1 MPELA
6 LNLRRVAGRICHD
19 DGMLVAADATVMDS
33 LAWLRV
39 MSAVPM
45 GGNAEL
51 GAVPLLLPYGE
62 PGGFQIPGSVAGVPA
77 GGGADG
83 TPRRLTILMKP

>member
-51 GAVPLLLPYGE
+51 GAVRYCCPSVSLAVSR
-62 PGGFQIPGSVAGVPA
+62 FQVPSQACRRVAALMVPPE
-77 GGGADG
+77 G
-83 TPRRLTILMKP
+83 